1 MSCFRLAAVTSAFLC
16 IAATALPLAAQNEP
30 SRDVGVTSPEP
41 GLPKDLGAPVLPPTL
56 EARPAEPAP
65 TSVVQTAPVVPTVA
79 LPLVATDA
87 LTAKPATTPEATST
101 LQAAPAVPIEAA
113 STVQAAPAVPTE
125 AAPALAAPTVPIEA
139 APAAPA
145 PVVQLPPAY
154 LGVAE
159 KLQQLIATRLA
170 NFIERKPEQAAVEA
184 FYRERGFQPLWSSNG
199 AASARAAEVG
209 EFLKNVASEGLDPND
224 YPVPAFAPK
233 FTDDDAAAN
242 ELKLTRS
249 VLTYARHAS
258 SGRVSYT
265 RVSASILYPAN
276 ALSPEA
282 VLSQLASAPNER
294 DTLLSFEPQHAG
306 FKALKAALAAERNAP
321 QRDSEPA
328 RRGGEKQARVDKVG
342 LITAN
347 MERWR
352 WLPRDLGAAHVI
364 VDVPD
369 YTLAVFNKGGLL
381 WRTKIVVGKPD
392 LATPLLSE
400 TIKYLTINPT
410 WNVPP
415 SIIRNEYL
423 PKLERD
429 PDALERIGLKV
440 ARNHDGSLRVY
451 QPPGERNAL
460 GRIRFNFP
468 NVFLVYQHDTPQ
480 KSFFAR
486 ETRALSHGCM
496 RVQNP
501 EKYAELLLSLSQPE
515 EGITTR
521 RISAMYGDEERT
533 INLKRPIPVHV
544 TYQTAVV
551 DDAGH
556 LKTRDDIYGLDA
568 AILKLMRGNERLNAD
583 IPIAR
588 NYESSSKPVMARLPA
603 RSSGSEARA
612 SASDDEARGN
622 QSDRSGRGFDDY
634 RSATRTFDR
643 GVGLW

>member
-1 MSCFRLAAVTSAFLC
+1 M
-16 IAATALPLAAQNEP
+16 
-30 SRDVGVTSPEP
+30 TSPEP
-41 GLPKDLGAPVLPPTL
+41 GLPKELGAPVLPSTL
-56 EARPAEPAP
+56 EAPPAEPAA
-65 TSVVQTAPVVPTVA
+65 TSVLQT
-79 LPLVATDA
+79 
-87 LTAKPATTPEATST
+87 
-101 LQAAPAVPIEAA
+101 
-113 STVQAAPAVPTE
+113 APAVPTE
-125 AAPALAAPTVPIEA
+125 T

-145 PVVQLPPAY
+145 PVVQLPPAN
-154 LGVAE
+154 LGVAQ
-159 KLQQLIATRLA
+159 KLQELIATRLA
-170 NFIERKPEQAAVEA
+170 DFIERKPEQAAVEA
-184 FYRERGFQPLWSSNG
+184 FYRERGFQPLWTSNG
-199 AASARAAEVG
+199 APTKRAAEVG
-209 EFLKNVASEGLDPND
+209 AFLKNIASEGLDPRD
-224 YPVPAFAPK
+224 YPVPNLAARS
-233 FTDDDAAAN
+233 TDDEAAAN

-249 VLTYARHAS
+249 LLTYARHAS

-276 ALSPEA
+276 ALKPET
-282 VLSQLASAPNER
+282 VLSQVASSQNAR

-321 QRDSEPA
+321 QRDSAPA
-328 RRGGEKQARVDKVG
+328 RRGEAKQARVDTVG
-342 LITAN
+342 LIVAN

-352 WLPRDLGAAHVI
+352 WLPRDLGAVHVV
-364 VDVPD
+364 VDVPA
-369 YTLAVFNKGGLL
+369 YALGVFNDGREL
-381 WRTKIVVGKPD
+381 WRTKIVVGKPN

-423 PKLERD
+423 PALERD

-486 ETRALSHGCM
+486 DTRALSHGCM

-515 EGITTR
+515 DGFSIR
-521 RISAMYGDEERT
+521 RISAMYGDNERT

-551 DDAGH
+551 DEAGH

-568 AILKLMRGNERLNAD
+568 AILKLMRGNERAVAD
-583 IPIAR
+583 VPIAR
-588 NYESSSKPVMARLPA
+588 DYKSSSKPVMARLPE
-603 RSSGSEARA
+603 RSAVREARA
-612 SASDDEARGN
+612 SADEYDEGRGDQRAWSGWDSRDRSARGY
-622 QSDRSGRGFDDY
+622 GAY
-634 RSATRTFDR
+634 PMTRFFDR
-643 GVGLW
+643 AVGTW

>member
-1 MSCFRLAAVTSAFLC
+1 MPAVPTA
-16 IAATALPLAAQNEP
+16 ALP
-30 SRDVGVTSPEP
+30 D
-41 GLPKDLGAPVLPPTL
+41 
-56 EARPAEPAP
+56 
-65 TSVVQTAPVVPTVA
+65 
-79 LPLVATDA
+79 
-87 LTAKPATTPEATST
+87 KPATTPALQATPAVPIEAAPTLQAAPTASTEAAPAEPVATSTLPTAPAVPTVAEPADSAATPTLQAASVVPTEAATAIPNEAMPVLQATPAAPIEAAST
-101 LQAAPAVPIEAA
+101 LQAAPAVP
-113 STVQAAPAVPTE
+113 TE
-125 AAPALAAPTVPIEA
+125 ATP

-145 PVVQLPPAY
+145 PVVQIPPAGF
-154 LGVAE
+154 GVAQ
-159 KLQQLIATRLA
+159 KLQELIATRLA
-170 NFIERKPEQAAVEA
+170 DFIERKPEQAAVEA
-184 FYRERGFQPLWSSNG
+184 FYRERGFQPLWTSNG
-199 AASARAAEVG
+199 AATARAAEVAA
-209 EFLKNVASEGLDPND
+209 FLKNVASEGLDPSD
-224 YPVPAFAPK
+224 YPVPNLAAK
-233 FTDDDAAAN
+233 STDDEAAAN

-249 VLTYARHAS
+249 LLTYARHAS

-276 ALSPEA
+276 ALAPEA
-282 VLSQLASAPNER
+282 VLLQVALAQNAR
-294 DTLLSFEPQHAG
+294 DTLLSFEPQHTG
-306 FKALKAALAAERNAP
+306 FKALKAALAAQRNAP
-321 QRDSEPA
+321 QRESAPA
-328 RRGGEKQARVDKVG
+328 RRGEAKPARVDSAG
-342 LITAN
+342 LIVAN

-369 YTLAVFNKGGLL
+369 YTLAVFNGGKEL
-381 WRTKIVVGKPD
+381 WRTKIVVGKPN

-400 TIKYLTINPT
+400 TMKYLTINPT

-496 RVQNP
+496 RVHYP

-515 EGITTR
+515 DGFTIR
-521 RISAMYGDEERT
+521 RISSLYGGEERT
-533 INLKRPIPVHV
+533 INLKRPISVHV

-551 DDAGH
+551 DETGQ

-568 AILKLMRGNERLNAD
+568 AILKLMRGNERAVAD
-583 IPIAR
+583 LPIAR
-588 NYESSSKPVMARLPA
+588 DYKSSSKPVMARLPE
-603 RSSGSEARA
+603 RSAYDARA
-612 SASDDEARGN
+612 SAEFDEDRGSPSGGWNRRGWGN
-622 QSDRSGRGFDDY
+622 QGYGDSSVM
-634 RSATRTFDR
+634 TRWFER
-643 GVGLW
+643 AVGSW

>member
-1 MSCFRLAAVTSAFLC
+1 MSCFRLAAVASAFLC
-16 IAATALPLAAQNEP
+16 IAATALPAAAQDQQ
-30 SRDVGVTSPEP
+30 SQDLGLTSSEP
-41 GLPKDLGAPVLPPTL
+41 GLAKKLGAPILPSTL
-56 EARPAEPAP
+56 EA
-65 TSVVQTAPVVPTVA
+65 
-79 LPLVATDA
+79 LP
-87 LTAKPATTPEATST
+87 AKPAATPA
-101 LQAAPAVPIEAA
+101 LQAAPAVPTI
-113 STVQAAPAVPTE
+113 
-125 AAPALAAPTVPIEA
+125 AL
-139 APAAPA
+139 PAAPA
-145 PVVQLPPAY
+145 PVVQLPAAD
-154 LGVAE
+154 LGLAQ
-159 KLQQLIATRLA
+159 KLQELIAARLA
-170 NFIERKPEQAAVEA
+170 DFIERKPDQAAVEA
-184 FYRERGFQPLWSSNG
+184 FYRERGFQPLWTSNG
-199 AASARAAEVG
+199 AATARATEVSG
-209 EFLKNVASEGLDPND
+209 FLKNVASEGLNPSD
-224 YPVPAFAPK
+224 YPTPDLAVK
-233 FTDDDAAAN
+233 STDADAAAN

-265 RVSASILYPAN
+265 RVSGSILYPAH
-276 ALSPEA
+276 ALESA
-282 VLSQLASAPNER
+282 LVLSQLASSQNVR
-294 DTLLSFEPQHAG
+294 DTLNSFEPQHAG

-328 RRGGEKQARVDKVG
+328 RRGGEKHARVDKVG

-381 WRTKIVVGKPD
+381 WRTKIVVGKPN

-400 TIKYLTINPT
+400 TMKYLTINPT

-423 PKLERD
+423 PALERD

-440 ARNHDGSLRVY
+440 GRNHDGSIRVY
-451 QPPGERNAL
+451 QPPGARNAL

-468 NVFLVYQHDTPQ
+468 NPFLVYQHDTPT
-480 KSFFAR
+480 KNFFAR

-496 RVQNP
+496 RVQDP
-501 EKYAELLLSLSQPE
+501 EKYAEVLLSLSQPE

-521 RISAMYGDEERT
+521 RIRAMYGNDERT
-533 INLKRPIPVHV
+533 IKLTNPIPVHI
-544 TYQTAVV
+544 TYQTAFV

-556 LKTRDDIYGLDA
+556 LKTRDDIYSLDA

-612 SASDDEARGN
+612 SASDNEARWN

-634 RSATRTFDR
+634 RSATRYFDR
-643 GVGLW
+643 AVGLW